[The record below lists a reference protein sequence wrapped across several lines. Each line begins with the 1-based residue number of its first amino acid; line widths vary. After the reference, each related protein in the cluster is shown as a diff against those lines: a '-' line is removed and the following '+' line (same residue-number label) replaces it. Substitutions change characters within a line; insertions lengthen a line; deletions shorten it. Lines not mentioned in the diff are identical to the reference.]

1 MGNGNST
8 YGGGQDSAQ
17 LLRRFREV
25 DGAYQS
31 APDAEKEKYF
41 PRRHAALMMLLGT
54 PPRTRDE
61 IAEVM
66 SVALDELAK
75 DLMVPGP
82 CRRPWRPPWRTAF
95 GRSRMS
101 LLSLQ
106 RDVASSWQPLISMP
120 RQTSLSTSIW
130 KSRSWTSSRVC
141 SPTSPTILM
150 ASSSSP
156 MFFALMN
163 SAEAIRDALSSAVDK
178 LMPTTMTTRR
188 QGKDTAIELIF
199 SADLRTTE
207 LARLRWQRGFARPRR
222 RMPTLGTHGYQGNT
236 NHQL

>member
-8 YGGGQDSAQ
+8 YGGGQDFAQ

-25 DGAYQS
+25 DGTYQS

-82 CRRPWRPPWRTAF
+82 VPEA
-95 GRSRMS
+95 
-101 LLSLQ
+101 
-106 RDVASSWQPLISMP
+106 VA
-120 RQTSLSTSIW
+120 
-130 KSRSWTSSRVC
+130 
-141 SPTSPTILM
+141 
-150 ASSSSP
+150 A
-156 MFFALMN
+156 ALAN
-163 SAEAIRDALSSAVDK
+163 CLR
-178 LMPTTMTTRR
+178 
-188 QGKDTAIELIF
+188 AIENV
-199 SADLRTTE
+199 DLEPRPASPNPIE
-207 LARLRWQRGFARPRR
+207 CPSLPRRIPAWHRRNPCFGEWGAHASQKLCHMKGLGQIVVRPRIN
-222 RMPTLGTHGYQGNT
+222 QG
-236 NHQL
+236 HLV

>member
-8 YGGGQDSAQ
+8 HGGGQDSAQ

-82 CRRPWRPPWRTAF
+82 VPEAVAAALANCLRAIEGVDFDSRFP
-95 GRSRMS
+95 GEKRSIDLAATDS
-101 LLSLQ
+101 DAPSDVLVNLNSEIAKLDKFAGLLAYLANNSDGKLEQ
-106 RDVASSWQPLISMP
+106 S
-120 RQTSLSTSIW
+120 
-130 KSRSWTSSRVC
+130 
-141 SPTSPTILM
+141 
-150 ASSSSP
+150 

-163 SAEAIRDALSSAVDK
+163 SAEAIRDALSSAVDN
-178 LMPTTMTTRR
+178 LMATTMATRR
-188 QGKDTAIELIF
+188 QP
-199 SADLRTTE
+199 RTP
-207 LARLRWQRGFARPRR
+207 Q
-222 RMPTLGTHGYQGNT
+222 
-236 NHQL
+236 

>member
-8 YGGGQDSAQ
+8 YGGGQESAQ

-31 APDAEKEKYF
+31 ASDAEKEKYF
-41 PRRHAALMMLLGT
+41 PRRHAALMALLGA

-82 CRRPWRPPWRTAF
+82 VPDAVAAALANCLRAIEDGSCFPAERRRIELAAAGSDAPSDVLINLDSEIAKLDKLA
-95 GRSRMS
+95 G
-101 LLSLQ
+101 LLAYLANNADGKLEQS
-106 RDVASSWQPLISMP
+106 V
-120 RQTSLSTSIW
+120 
-130 KSRSWTSSRVC
+130 
-141 SPTSPTILM
+141 
-150 ASSSSP
+150 
-156 MFFALMN
+156 FFALKN

-178 LMPTTMTTRR
+178 LIPTTMTTHR
-188 QGKDTAIELIF
+188 QA
-199 SADLRTTE
+199 RTP
-207 LARLRWQRGFARPRR
+207 Q
-222 RMPTLGTHGYQGNT
+222 
-236 NHQL
+236 

>member
-8 YGGGQDSAQ
+8 HGGGQDSAQ

-82 CRRPWRPPWRTAF
+82 VPEA
-95 GRSRMS
+95 
-101 LLSLQ
+101 
-106 RDVASSWQPLISMP
+106 VAAALANCLRAIED
-120 RQTSLSTSIW
+120 
-130 KSRSWTSSRVC
+130 KSRFPAERRSVEPAAADFGAPSDVLINLNSEIAKLDKFAGLLAYLANN
-141 SPTSPTILM
+141 SDGKLEQS
-150 ASSSSP
+150 

-163 SAEAIRDALSSAVDK
+163 SAEAIRDALSTAVSK
-178 LMPTTMTTRR
+178 LMPTTMAMRH
-188 QGKDTAIELIF
+188 QA
-199 SADLRTTE
+199 RTP
-207 LARLRWQRGFARPRR
+207 Q
-222 RMPTLGTHGYQGNT
+222 
-236 NHQL
+236 